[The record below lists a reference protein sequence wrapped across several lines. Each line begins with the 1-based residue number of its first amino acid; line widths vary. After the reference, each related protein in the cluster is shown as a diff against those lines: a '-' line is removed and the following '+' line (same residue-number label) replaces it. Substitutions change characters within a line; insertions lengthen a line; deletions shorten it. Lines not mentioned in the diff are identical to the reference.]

1 MHYIKLIVTLQA
13 CDSDDD
19 GLFGFDV
26 HSDGDGQRF
35 VTFRNRVMYLCLN
48 RKKELKA
55 FFCRHLNATMKQKDM
70 EHVVGSNGSAL
81 GFPPNRS
88 AYSCIQMSG
97 NEVFRFAVR
106 AVPQS
111 IEYALQNAGLS
122 ASSIDWLLLHQ
133 VCQYFCNSMK
143 VLNNF
148 KNLRC
153 KP

>member
-13 CDSDDD
+13 GDSDDD

-35 VTFRNRVMYLCLN
+35 VTFLN
-48 RKKELKA
+48 SYVSVFKQKERTKSN
-55 FFCRHLNATMKQKDM
+55 FCRHLNATMKQKDM

-148 KNLRC
+148 KNLWC

>member
-1 MHYIKLIVTLQA
+1 MYPCSNVEKINNKL
-13 CDSDDD
+13 
-19 GLFGFDV
+19 
-26 HSDGDGQRF
+26 
-35 VTFRNRVMYLCLN
+35 
-48 RKKELKA
+48 EA
-55 FFCRHLNATMKQKDM
+55 FFGRHLNATMKQKEM
-70 EHVVGSNGSAL
+70 EHVAGSNGSAL

-133 VCQYFCNSMK
+133 VCPVFCKCHNKKFRITCTASMQASSI
-143 VLNNF
+143 VIGL
-148 KNLRC
+148 
-153 KP
+153 